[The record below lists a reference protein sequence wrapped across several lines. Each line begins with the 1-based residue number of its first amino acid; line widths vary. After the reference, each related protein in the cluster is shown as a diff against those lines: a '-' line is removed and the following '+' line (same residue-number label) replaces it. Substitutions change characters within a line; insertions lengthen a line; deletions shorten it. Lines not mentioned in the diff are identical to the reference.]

1 MRNSSTR
8 LLLTCAAIGVGG
20 GLVFVVS
27 GYVQGL
33 LSATVPILY
42 GSLIGIYFFP
52 GVVAQS
58 LLRRGGVA
66 LLTGL
71 FAGLVAAA
79 FSPQWFFRYL
89 GAGIAI
95 GLLQELPFVVTRYRY
110 WKAWIFYLAAGVA
123 GLVLGL
129 GVFVAIG
136 ASHFAGWVNLIY
148 FGLFIVSPVAVT
160 WLGRLIADRIDKTG
174 VARGLQHDIDRR
186 AGRTETTPALSVA
199 A

>member
-20 GLVFVVS
+20 GLAFVAS

-33 LSATVPILY
+33 MAAALPILY
-42 GSLIGIYFFP
+42 GSLVGIYFFP
-52 GVVAQS
+52 GVIAQS

-89 GAGIAI
+89 GAGLAI
-95 GLLQELPFVVTRYRY
+95 GLLQELPFLLTRYRY
-110 WKAWIFYLAAGVA
+110 WRAWIFYLAAAVA
-123 GLVLGL
+123 GLLFGL
-129 GVFVAIG
+129 GVFVFIG
-136 ASHFAGWVNLIY
+136 LEHFAGWANAVY
-148 FGLFIVSPVAVT
+148 FALFAISPVVVT
-160 WLGRLIADRIDKTG
+160 WLGRIIADRLDKTG
-174 VARGLQHDIDRR
+174 VARGLQLEIDRR
-186 AGRTETTPALSVA
+186 AGRREMTNALMVA

>member
-20 GLVFVVS
+20 GLVFVAS

-33 LSATVPILY
+33 IAATAPILY
-42 GSLIGIYFFP
+42 GLLVGVYFLP
-52 GVVAQS
+52 GVIAQS

-89 GAGIAI
+89 GAGLAI
-95 GLLQELPFVVTRYRY
+95 GLLQELPFVLTRYRY
-110 WKAWIFYLAAGVA
+110 WKAWIFYLAAAIA
-123 GLVLGL
+123 GLLFGI
-129 GVFVAIG
+129 GVFVVIG
-136 ASHFAGWVNLIY
+136 MDHFAGWANLVY
-148 FGLFIVSPVAVT
+148 FTLFAVSPVAAT
-160 WLGRLIADRIDKTG
+160 WLGRLLADRLDKTG
-174 VARGLQHDIDRR
+174 VARGLQHEIDRR
-186 AGRTETTPALSVA
+186 AGRRENTHALMVPA
-199 A
+199 

>member
-8 LLLTCAAIGVGG
+8 LLLTCAAIGVAG

-33 LSATVPILY
+33 LAATVPILY
-42 GSLIGIYFFP
+42 GSLIGIYFLP
-52 GVVAQS
+52 GVISQS

-79 FSPQWFFRYL
+79 FSPHWFFRYL
-89 GAGIAI
+89 GAGLAI
-95 GLLQELPFVVTRYRY
+95 GALQELPFLVSRYRY

-136 ASHFAGWVNLIY
+136 VSHFAGWANLVY
-148 FGLFIVSPVAVT
+148 FGLFAVSPVVVT
-160 WLGRLIADRIDKTG
+160 WIGRLIADRIDQTG
-174 VARGLQHDIDRR
+174 VARGLQHEIDRR
-186 AGRTETTPALSVA
+186 TGRTETTRALSVA

>member
-8 LLLTCAAIGVGG
+8 LLLTCAAIGVSG

-42 GSLIGIYFFP
+42 GTLIGIYFLP
-52 GVVAQS
+52 GVISQS

-79 FSPQWFFRYL
+79 FSPQWFFRYA

-95 GLLQELPFVVTRYRY
+95 GLLQELPFLVTRYRY
-110 WKAWIFYLAAGVA
+110 WKAWVFYLAAAIAGVVFA
-123 GLVLGL
+123 FGVYVVLGL
-129 GVFVAIG
+129 
-136 ASHFAGWVNLIY
+136 SHFTGWANLVY
-148 FGLFIVSPVAVT
+148 FSLFAISPVAMT
-160 WLGRLIADRIDKTG
+160 WLGRIIADRLDMTG
-174 VARGLQHDIDRR
+174 VAKGLQHEIDRR
-186 AGRTETTPALSVA
+186 AGRRESSSALMVA

>member
-33 LSATVPILY
+33 LAATVPILY
-42 GSLIGIYFFP
+42 GALIGIYFLP
-52 GVVAQS
+52 GVISQS

-79 FSPQWFFRYL
+79 FSPQWFFRYV

-95 GLLQELPFVVTRYRY
+95 GLLQELPFLITRYRY
-110 WKAWIFYLAAGVA
+110 WKAWVFYLAAAIAGIVFAVGVYVA
-123 GLVLGL
+123 LGL
-129 GVFVAIG
+129 
-136 ASHFAGWVNLIY
+136 SHFAGWANLVY
-148 FGLFIVSPVAVT
+148 FSLFALSPVAMT
-160 WLGRLIADRIDKTG
+160 WLGRLIADRLDKTG
-174 VARGLQHDIDRR
+174 VARGLQHEIDRR
-186 AGRTETTPALSVA
+186 AGRRESTNALMVTA
-199 A
+199 